1 VRFVHDQAPVRVVFG
16 AGSVERVPDE
26 LARVG
31 IRRCL
36 ILHGG
41 SQAEVAARVCEELGE
56 RCTGTSTDVGE
67 HVPVEV
73 AKRARARA
81 AGADGLLAVGG
92 GSAIGVAKAV
102 ALTSGRPIVAVP
114 TTYSGSEMT
123 AVYGVTEGGRK
134 HTGRDEAV
142 RPRTAIYDA
151 DLVRGLPRAVAAA
164 SAMNALAHCVDAV
177 WAPGATPV
185 TTLLA
190 EEGAARLRAGLERD
204 APEELL
210 YGAALAGWVMG
221 TAGTGLHHRIC
232 HVLGGAYGLS
242 HAGTHSA
249 VLPHVAALIPP
260 ALTGGLAIA
269 LGGDDLAPGIAALE
283 VRAGAP
289 TSLRELGMRE
299 ADLDEAAALVV
310 AEVGDEYDIRGVL
323 ERAFAPP
330 SPPSGR
336 ASRASGG
343 GASPIP

>member
-1 VRFVHDQAPVRVVFG
+1 
-16 AGSVERVPDE
+16 
-26 LARVG
+26 
-31 IRRCL
+31 
-36 ILHGG
+36 
-41 SQAEVAARVCEELGE
+41 VAAGLCERLGG
-56 RCTGTSTDVGE
+56 RCAGTSSDVGE

-73 AKRARARA
+73 AERARSRA

-102 ALTSGRPIVAVP
+102 ALTSRMPIVAVP

-123 AVYGVTEGGRK
+123 AVYGVTEGSRK
-134 HTGRDEAV
+134 RTGRDEVV

-190 EEGAARLRAGLERD
+190 EEAAARLRTGLDAGS
-204 APEELL
+204 PEELL
-210 YGAALAGWVMG
+210 YGAALGGWVMG
-221 TAGTGLHHRIC
+221 VAGTALHHRIC

-269 LGGDDLAPGIAALE
+269 LGGDDLGPGIHALA

-289 TSLRELGMRE
+289 TSLRELGLRE
-299 ADLDEAAALVV
+299 EDLDDAAALVV
-310 AEVGDEYDIRGVL
+310 AELGDEHDIRGLL
-323 ERAFAPP
+323 ERAFA
-330 SPPSGR
+330 
-336 ASRASGG
+336 
-343 GASPIP
+343 

>member
-1 VRFVHDQAPVRVVFG
+1 LVA
-16 AGSVERVPDE
+16 
-26 LARVG
+26 L
-31 IRRCL
+31 
-36 ILHGG
+36 GG
-41 SQAEVAARVCEELGE
+41 GRIIDS
-56 RCTGTSTDVGE
+56 
-67 HVPVEV
+67 
-73 AKRARARA
+73 AKAIG
-81 AGADGLLAVGG
+81 GADGRPVA
-92 GSAIGVAKAV
+92 AI
-102 ALTSGRPIVAVP
+102 P
-114 TTYSGSEMT
+114 TTLSGAEMT
-123 AVYGVTEGGRK
+123 PFHRMPAGVERFQL
-134 HTGRDEAV
+134 V
-142 RPRTAIYDA
+142 RPSLVIAEP
-151 DLVRGLPRAVAAA
+151 DLMTSQPAPERAA

-221 TAGTGLHHRIC
+221 IAGTGLHHRIC

-283 VRAGAP
+283 LRSGAP

-310 AEVGDEYDIRGVL
+310 AEVGDDYDIRGL
-323 ERAFAPP
+323 LARAFAPP

-336 ASRASGG
+336 ASRATGG
-343 GASPIP
+343 GASPTP